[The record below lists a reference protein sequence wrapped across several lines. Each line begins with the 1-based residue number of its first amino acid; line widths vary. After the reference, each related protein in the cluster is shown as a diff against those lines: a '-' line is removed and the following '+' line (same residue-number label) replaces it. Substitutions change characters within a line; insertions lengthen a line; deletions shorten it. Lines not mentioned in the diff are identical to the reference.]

1 MYERTDIYYWKCDRE
16 DAFHGTSDYQKD
28 QSSFLTIVRKTLEER
43 FGDALKGVVASCGQG
58 NHRTFEAVLDGEKV
72 FIRTED
78 GIEQDNYIAVEAAVT
93 DRIAKLGVTVPETI
107 AFDCSRKHGFAWQI
121 LPYLPYRDLN
131 VYVKDGT
138 ITWPGIAEQIG
149 VAIAHWQEI
158 SVEGFGPFST
168 AEVISTGGLRT
179 LHKTYESYY
188 WLNLGK
194 HVRYLVDGGF
204 LSDGDARRITNVI
217 DGNARSLK
225 LGRGVLVHKD
235 LAVWNILGTESEVKS
250 FIDWDDCI
258 IGDTMDDLSLM
269 GVTGEDAVTRK
280 IVAAYGRVRNLE
292 GDAGTRFW
300 LCWLRNILFKA
311 VIRQGAGYFKK
322 TNDEFFLIGGGQNG
336 ADLAAVTR
344 QKIEKALG
352 ALEKGGG
359 FDAL

>member
-1 MYERTDIYYWKCDRE
+1 MYERTNIYYWKCDRE

-28 QSSFLTIVRKTLEER
+28 QSAFLTGVGKALEER
-43 FGDALKGVVASCGQG
+43 FGSALTDIVASCGQG

-78 GIEQDNYIAVEAAVT
+78 GVEQDNYIAVEAAVT
-93 DRIAKLGVTVPETI
+93 NRVAKLGVAVPETI
-107 AFDCSRKHGFAWQI
+107 AFDCLRKHGFAWQI

-131 VYVKDGT
+131 VHVKDGT
-138 ITWPGIAEQIG
+138 IVWPGIAEEIG
-149 VAIAHWQEI
+149 SGIARWQEI
-158 SVEGFGPFST
+158 SAEGFGPFCA
-168 AEVISTGGLRT
+168 AEALATGNLRT
-179 LHKTYESYY
+179 LHATYESYY
-188 WLNLGK
+188 RLNLVK
-194 HVRYLVDGGF
+194 HVRSLVDGGF
-204 LSDGDARRITNVI
+204 LSERDAGRLMTTV
-217 DGNARSLK
+217 DSHSRSLEIR
-225 LGRGVLVHKD
+225 RGVLVHKD

-258 IGDTMDDLSLM
+258 IGDPMDDLSLM
-269 GVTGEDAVTRK
+269 GVTGEDSVTRK
-280 IVAAYGRVRNLE
+280 IVEAYGRVRTLA

-322 TNDEFFLIGGGQNG
+322 SDDEFFLIGGGQNG
-336 ADLAAVTR
+336 ADLAEVTR
-344 QKIEKALG
+344 QKMEKALV

>member
-1 MYERTDIYYWKCDRE
+1 MAERTNIYYWKCDRE

-28 QSSFLTIVRKTLEER
+28 QSAFLTVVRKTLEER
-43 FGDALKGVVASCGQG
+43 FGGALTDVVSSCGQG
-58 NHRTFEAVLDGEKV
+58 NHRTFEAVLDGQKV

-78 GIEQDNYIAVEAAVT
+78 GMEKDNYLAVESAVT
-93 DRIAKLGVTVPETI
+93 NRVAALGIPVPETM
-107 AFDCSRKHGFAWQI
+107 AFDCSRKQGFAWQV
-121 LPYLPYRDLN
+121 LPFLPYRDLN
-131 VYVKDGT
+131 AYVKDGT
-138 ITWPGIAEQIG
+138 IVWTGIAEQIG
-149 VAIAHWQEI
+149 TGVARWQEI
-158 SVEGFGPFST
+158 SVDGFGPFCT
-168 AEVISTGGLRT
+168 AEAMATGGLRT
-179 LHKTYESYY
+179 LHPNYESYY
-188 WLNLGK
+188 RLNLAK
-194 HVRYLVDGGF
+194 HVRFLVDGEF
-204 LSDGDARRITNVI
+204 LSERDACRIMKVI
-217 DGNARSLK
+217 GAHERFLNLA
-225 LGRGVLVHKD
+225 RGVLVHKD

-258 IGDTMDDLSLM
+258 VGDPMDDLSLM
-269 GVTGEDAVTRK
+269 GVTGEDSVTRK
-280 IVAAYGRVRNLE
+280 IVAAYGRVRDLE

-322 TNDEFFLIGGGQNG
+322 SSDEFFLIGGGRNG